1 MARGAIFGSGS
12 RPPDKESP
20 GHTDPEKREEGR
32 SPNFFSALRASVW
45 SKTKEGPSPGS
56 TTDIKNFIFRRAET
70 SGLVKRITAV
80 SLYYNHILNLRHTQS
95 SVCG

>member
-12 RPPDKESP
+12 RPPDKERP

-32 SPNFFSALRASVW
+32 SPIFFSALRASVW

-80 SLYYNHILNLRHTQS
+80 SL
-95 SVCG
+95 